1 MNPSYGSEMEREALA
16 GGFFELVLVG
26 GVQVIVLQT
35 AHEGQIEVLVAADSM
50 KMGVRRRT

>member
-35 AHEGQIEVLVAADSM
+35 AHEGRIEVLVAANTLP
-50 KMGVRRRT
+50 KK